1 MTQPYP
7 LYPSI
12 RMKPLPEGGSFT
24 DKIIAPMLEPVIYE
38 LAVSNPTWVFEEVDQ
53 TSGHDRTIY
62 AKGFNV
68 FDNKQT
74 PLGKITLARNYGK
87 RNSTPWVFEITN
99 KRISQTRERGHAVI
113 TGNAKVALK
122 TIKKYFSTPTINEKV
137 DVIAQDARHMAYVAS
152 VNAREEYE
160 DAHKKVSPAVH
171 AYVTDNWAQVL
182 DSMKDSDR
190 AIAETL
196 PSLKGTHKSAQSM
209 LDQIHAK
216 QHLTVL
222 IDGDTYITH
231 DGGTTQTYSSD
242 DLPIGIKT
250 NLGLLKLMES
260 GKPVFDVGIRISE
273 HTFVLYKGAKNG
285 AAI

>member
-1 MTQPYP
+1 
-7 LYPSI
+7 
-12 RMKPLPEGGSFT
+12 MKPLPEGGSFT

-38 LAVSNPTWVFEEVDQ
+38 LAVSNPTWVFEEMNQ

-68 FDNKQT
+68 FDSRQN
-74 PLGKITLARNYGK
+74 PLGKITLERNYGK

-99 KRISQTRERGHAVI
+99 RRISQTRERGHAVI

-122 TIKKYFSTPTINEKV
+122 TIKKYFSAPTINEKV
-137 DVIAQDARHMAYVAS
+137 DVIAQAARHMAYSAS

-160 DAHKKVSPAVH
+160 DAHKKVGPAVH

-196 PSLKGTHKSAQSM
+196 PSLKGTHRSAQSM

-260 GKPVFDVGIRISE
+260 GKPVLDVGIRISE

>member
-7 LYPSI
+7 LYPNI

-24 DKIIAPMLEPVIYE
+24 DKIIAPMLEPIIYE
-38 LAVSNPTWVFEEVDQ
+38 LAVSNPTWVFEETNQ
-53 TSGHDRTIY
+53 TSGHDKTIF
-62 AKGFNV
+62 AKGFHV
-68 FDNKQT
+68 FDSRRN
-74 PLGKITLARNYGK
+74 PLGSVSIERNYGK
-87 RNSTPWVFEITN
+87 RNSAPWVFEIAN
-99 KRISQTRERGHAVI
+99 RRIAQSRERGTAVV

-122 TIKKYFSTPTINEKV
+122 TIKKYFSAPTTAERV
-137 DVIAQDARHMAYVAS
+137 DVVTQTARHMAYSAS
-152 VNAREEYE
+152 VTARDEYE
-160 DAHKKVSPAVH
+160 DVRRKVSPAVH
-171 AYVTDNWAQVL
+171 AYVNANWAQVL

-196 PSLKGTHKSAQSM
+196 PSLKGVRKSAQSM
-209 LDQIHAK
+209 LDQINAK

-231 DGGTTQTYSSD
+231 DAGTTRTYGSD
-242 DLPIGIKT
+242 DLPVGIKT

-260 GKPVFDVGIRISE
+260 GKPVLDVGIRISE